1 MRSLFSRA
9 SGRRP
14 RGLWVLAA
22 LALAAAGLPAAVH
35 AQSQAINGTVE
46 GLVSDTSGAVLPG
59 VTVTVTNTGTGL
71 TRSFVTDERGE
82 YRAPLLPLGG
92 YVVRA
97 ELPGFKTVER
107 SGVTLSAGQTAV
119 VNLQLEVGGV
129 QEVVS
134 VTGAAPVADPARID
148 LGRTI
153 VATEVQNLPSVARNP
168 YNFALLQPNVTGY
181 DNEEFG
187 ATRVNANGSQM
198 RTNYQI
204 DGSSATQKNRAGLRM
219 FQPTDIMI
227 QEVKVITNGFAPEFG
242 QTTGMVYNTI
252 TPSGTNAFHGQ
263 ANYRFRRKDFSA
275 KPKNVVVFSPNTDKP
290 DTRVDNVSG
299 AVGGPILRDKVFFY
313 AGYEWLKNDLSA
325 NRVITVSPANV
336 ALLGLSP
343 EAIGE
348 GVIPAIQEVNV
359 FMGKVDAQINNAN
372 RLSARYSV
380 FNNTTPENIAG
391 GLNTR
396 ENSVDFQDRMDSLS
410 FQLASTIGNTMLNEL
425 RVAYGKRDNP
435 QTPSPVSGPGPVVQV
450 QGVANF
456 GGAPPPGTAL
466 TPFQFEESYWQVVD
480 NLSWI
485 WGAHSFKA
493 GFDLQFIDDY
503 RENDLVPQYIFAN
516 TANYVLARD
525 AINPRAYTQ
534 FRQGLGDPT
543 VDYSQSYYSFFVQ
556 DDWRLSNSLK
566 VLYGLRYDYFKV
578 PDADPSAPYGP
589 SRDFQV
595 DGNNFAPR
603 VGIAWTPGREQRTVV
618 RASTGIMYEPPLGAF
633 YEDALLE
640 SGSPKLLTVALSP
653 TSVGAP
659 AFPGTLASLPPGV
672 VPSRSIRAVSSDF
685 DTQYAWLSNIQVEH
699 ALTNDLSVA
708 VGYVNSTG
716 RSLPLLFNSN
726 CVASGATLPDGRPI
740 CANPARVDA
749 NFDRIFE
756 VRSTGESQYNAFTAS
771 VNRRF
776 TGGWLV
782 QAAYTLSKA
791 EDDGVIGGRY
801 VVGSTDAP
809 GISDPFDQARD
820 YSYTS
825 WNTTHSLSVSTV
837 LNPRF
842 EGDGLFT
849 AIANNNQLS
858 FILLANS
865 GLPFNILANGD
876 RNLDG
881 ISADRPN
888 GIARNSGELG
898 GYVNV
903 DFRYS
908 RFIPIRGDMRAEVY
922 VEARNLFNTFNV
934 RAVNATVA
942 TDALANPTVEV
953 PTDPC
958 SADTR
963 TGCFPV
969 TQTYD
974 ARQAQVGFKF
984 VF

>member
-1 MRSLFSRA
+1 MSFTHSPALGRHQRA
-9 SGRRP
+9 LR
-14 RGLWVLAA
+14 LL
-22 LALAAAGLPAAVH
+22 LALLVVVGAAGTAF
-35 AQSQAINGTVE
+35 AQSQAIDGSLEGTVTDA
-46 GLVSDTSGAVLPG
+46 SRAVLPG
-59 VTVTVTNTGTGL
+59 VTITITNTRTGL
-71 TRSFVTDERGE
+71 SRSYVTDERGE
-82 YRAPLLPLGG
+82 FRAPLLPLGD

-97 ELPGFKTVER
+97 ELAGFKTVER
-107 SGVTLSAGQTAV
+107 SGIGLSAGQTAV
-119 VNLQLEVGGV
+119 VNVQLEVGGV
-129 QEVVS
+129 EEVVS
-134 VTGAAPVADPARID
+134 VTGATPVADPARID

-153 VATEVQNLPSVARNP
+153 VAAEVQNLPSVARNP

-219 FQPTDIMI
+219 FQPTDMMI

-275 KPKNVVVFSPNTDKP
+275 KPKNVVVFSPNTNKP
-290 DTRVDNVSG
+290 DTRVDNLSG
-299 AVGGPILRDKVFFY
+299 AVGGPIVRDKVFFY
-313 AGYEWLKNDLSA
+313 TGYEWLKNDLSA
-325 NRVITVSPANV
+325 NRVITVTPATASV
-336 ALLGLSP
+336 LGLSP
-343 EAIGE
+343 EALGD

-359 FMGKVDAQINNAN
+359 FSGKVDAQLNTAN

-410 FQLASTIGNTMLNEL
+410 FQLASTIGNSILNEL

-435 QTPSPVSGPGPVVQV
+435 QTPSPVAGPGPVIQV
-450 QGVANF
+450 QAVANF
-456 GGAPPPGTAL
+456 GGAPPPGAAL
-466 TPFQFEESYWQVVD
+466 TPFQFEESYWQVVN

-485 WGAHSFKA
+485 TGAHSIKA
-493 GFDLQFIDDY
+493 GIDFQFIDDY
-503 RENDLVPQYIFAN
+503 RENDLVPQYTFSSS
-516 TANYVLARD
+516 ANYLLAKNGV
-525 AINPRAYTQ
+525 NPFAYTQ

-543 VDYSQSYYSFFVQ
+543 VSYSQSYYSFFVQ

-566 VLYGLRYDYFKV
+566 LLYGVRYDYFKV
-578 PDADPSAPYGP
+578 PDADPAAPYGP
-589 SRDFQV
+589 SRDFRV

-603 VGIAWTPGREQRTVV
+603 VGIAWTPGSGQRTVV

-640 SGSPKLLTVALSP
+640 SGSPRLLTVSLAP
-653 TSVGAP
+653 TSTGAP

-672 VPSRSIRAVSSDF
+672 VPPRSIRAVASDF
-685 DTQYAWLSNIQVEH
+685 DTQYAWLSNVQVEH
-699 ALTNDLSVA
+699 ALTSDLSVA
-708 VGYVNSTG
+708 LGYVNSTG
-716 RSLPLLFNSN
+716 RRLPLLYNSN

-740 CANPARVDA
+740 CANPARLDPT
-749 NFDRIFE
+749 FDRIFE
-756 VRSTGESQYNAFTAS
+756 IRSTGESQYNALTAS

-776 TGGWLV
+776 TGGWLL

-801 VVGSTDAP
+801 VVGSTDAA

-825 WNTTHSLSVSTV
+825 WNTTHTLSVSAV
-837 LNPRF
+837 INPRVD
-842 EGDGLFT
+842 GDGLWP
-849 AIANNNQLS
+849 AVANHNQFS
-858 FILLANS
+858 VIVLANS
-865 GLPFNILANGD
+865 GLPFNVLANGD

-888 GIARNSGELG
+888 GVARMSGELG
-898 GYVNV
+898 AYLNV

-908 RFIPIRGDMRAEVY
+908 RLIPIRGDMKAEVFF
-922 VEARNLFNTFNV
+922 ETRNLFNAFNV
-934 RAVNATVA
+934 RAVNSTVA
-942 TDALANPTVEV
+942 TDAQANPLSPIPAE
-953 PTDPC
+953 PC
-958 SADTR
+958 SVDTR

-974 ARQAQVGFKF
+974 PRQAQVGFKF

>member
-1 MRSLFSRA
+1 MLQALNARSASRRLRLA
-9 SGRRP
+9 P
-14 RGLWVLAA
+14 VLAGWLV
-22 LALAAAGLPAAVH
+22 LATAGGAS
-35 AQSQAINGTVE
+35 AQSQAINGTIE
-46 GLVSDTSGAVLPG
+46 GKVTDASGAVLPG
-59 VTVTVTNTGTGL
+59 ATVTVTHVDTNAV
-71 TRSFVTDERGE
+71 RSFVTDERGE

-92 YVVRA
+92 YRVRA
-97 ELPGFKTVER
+97 ELSGFKTVER
-107 SGVTLSAGQTAV
+107 SGISLSAGQTAV
-119 VNLQLEVGGV
+119 VNAVLEVGAVEETV
-129 QEVVS
+129 QVVGES
-134 VTGAAPVADPARID
+134 PVADPARVD

-153 VATEVQNLPSVARNP
+153 VAAEVQNLPSVARNP

-252 TPSGTNAFHGQ
+252 TPSGTNALHGQ
-263 ANYRFRRKDFSA
+263 ANYRFRRKGFSA

-299 AVGGPILRDKVFFY
+299 AVGGPIVRDKVFFY

-325 NRVITVSPANV
+325 NRVITVTPATAQV
-336 ALLGLSP
+336 LGLS
-343 EAIGE
+343 ADALGD
-348 GVIPAIQEVNV
+348 GAIPAIQEVNV
-359 FMGKVDAQINNAN
+359 FIGKVDAQLNAAN
-372 RLSARYSV
+372 RLSGRWSV

-396 ENSVDFQDRMDSLS
+396 ENSVDFQDRMDSVS
-410 FQLASTIGNTMLNEL
+410 VQLASTIGNTKLNEL
-425 RVAYGKRDNP
+425 RIAYGRRNNP
-435 QTPSPVSGPGPVVQV
+435 QTPSAVSGPGPVVQV

-456 GGAPPPGTAL
+456 GGAPPPGDSL
-466 TPFQFEESYWQVVD
+466 TPFQFEESYWQVV
-480 NLSWI
+480 NNFSWI
-485 WGAHSFKA
+485 WGAHSLKA
-493 GFDLQFIDDY
+493 GADLQFVDDY
-503 RENDLVPQYIFAN
+503 RENDLVPQYIFSS
-516 TANYVLARD
+516 TANYLA
-525 AINPRAYTQ
+525 AKSGTNPFTYTQ

-543 VDYSQSYYSFFVQ
+543 VSYSQSYYSFFVQ
-556 DDWRLSNSLK
+556 DDWRVANNLK
-566 VLYGLRYDYFKV
+566 LIYGLRYDLFKV

-595 DGNNFAPR
+595 DTNNLAPR
-603 VGIAWTPGREQRTVV
+603 VGMAWTLGGEQRTVV

-640 SGSPKLLTVALSP
+640 SGSPKLLVARLTP

-672 VPSRSIRAVSSDF
+672 IPSRSIRAVASEF

-699 ALTNDLSVA
+699 ALTSDLSVA

-716 RSLPLLFNSN
+716 RNLPLLYSSN
-726 CVASGATLPDGRPI
+726 CVASGATLPDGRSI
-740 CANPARVDA
+740 CAGTARVDP
-749 NFDRIFE
+749 NFDLIFE
-756 VRSTGESQYNAFTAS
+756 VRSTGTSQYNALTAS
-771 VNRRF
+771 LNKRF
-776 TGGWLV
+776 SHGWLV
-782 QAAYTLSKA
+782 QASYTLAKA
-791 EDDGVIGGRY
+791 EDDGVIGSRY
-801 VVGSTDAP
+801 VIGSTDAA
-809 GISDPFDQARD
+809 GISDPFDQERD

-837 LNPRF
+837 INPRF
-842 EGDGLFT
+842 EGDGIWN
-849 AIANNNQLS
+849 AVANNNQFS
-858 FILLANS
+858 FIVLANS
-865 GLPFNILANGD
+865 GLPFNILATGD
-876 RNLDG
+876 RNADG

-888 GIARNSGELG
+888 DVARNSGELG
-898 GYVNV
+898 NYFNI
-903 DFRYS
+903 DARYS
-908 RFIPIRGDMRAEVY
+908 RLIPIGGDMRAEVFF
-922 VEARNLFNTFNV
+922 ETRNLFNWFNV
-934 RAVNATVA
+934 RAVNSTVA
-942 TDALANPTVEV
+942 TDALANPIAEI
-953 PTDPC
+953 PAAPC
-958 SADTR
+958 SIDTR

-974 ARQAQVGFKF
+974 ARQAQIGFKF